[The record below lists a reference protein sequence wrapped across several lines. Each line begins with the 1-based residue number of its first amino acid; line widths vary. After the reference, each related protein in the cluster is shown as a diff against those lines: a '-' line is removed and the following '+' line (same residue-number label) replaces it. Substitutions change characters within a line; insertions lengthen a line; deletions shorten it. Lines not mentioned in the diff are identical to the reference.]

1 MQNRFSDQPIFA
13 AGSILLQTVRI
24 FVLST
29 LEKNHQ
35 MLLRGPW
42 SSTYDVGWIK
52 NKKSSP
58 CFWKMFWKSFLYM
71 STSSLFLIPQIHM
84 HTEFEKKL
92 FLTVLKTTCVGDS
105 RETVSW
111 SLWRKSRLFY
121 TQNIFKKNYSF
132 IASRM
137 EKYIICCEN
146 HIFIFVLFTTH
157 LWIIIRQFTIKV
169 PVKTA
174 KQSANDSRD
183 KSVMKL
189 I

>member
-13 AGSILLQTVRI
+13 VGSILLQTVRI

-35 MLLRGPW
+35 MLLSGPW
-42 SSTYDVGWIK
+42 FSTYDLGWIK

-58 CFWKMFWKSFLYM
+58 CFRKNVLKIFPIHVYKFSFFNTSNTYAYRVWSNYFWQCWKPLVWETPGRLLPEVFERKADYFILK
-71 STSSLFLIPQIHM
+71 TSS
-84 HTEFEKKL
+84 KK
-92 FLTVLKTTCVGDS
+92 T
-105 RETVSW
+105 
-111 SLWRKSRLFY
+111 
-121 TQNIFKKNYSF
+121 
-132 IASRM
+132 IALLHQ
-137 EKYIICCEN
+137 EWKKYIICCEN

-174 KQSANDSRD
+174 KQSISAALD
-183 KSVMKL
+183 
-189 I
+189 